1 MNKNILLGIVFL
13 AAGIGVAA
21 WGFMNLSTAMES
33 RSWPIAEG
41 KIVSSQVVKKVER
54 YTDSN
59 NRRRNR
65 TIYEA
70 QVRYDYK
77 VDGRS
82 LIGSRVTMADSGSS
96 SESRAQK
103 ISMSYPAGSPCTV
116 YYNPDKPEEAVLK
129 AGITFATLMFPAIG
143 ILFAVIGLAILSM
156 GRKSSPPG
164 QL

>member
-1 MNKNILLGIVFL
+1 MLLGIIFL
-13 AAGIGVAA
+13 AVGIALAA

-33 RSWPIAEG
+33 RSWPTADG
-41 KIVSSQVVKKVER
+41 KITSSQVVKKVER

-77 VDGRS
+77 VGGRS

-96 SESRAQK
+96 SESRAKK
-103 ISMSYPAGSPCTV
+103 IIKRYPPGSACTV
-116 YYNPDKPEEAVLK
+116 YYNPDKPAEAVLE
-129 AGITFATLMFPAIG
+129 AGITFGTLMIPAIG
-143 ILFAVIGLAILSM
+143 VLFTVFGFAILFL
-156 GRKSSPPG
+156 GRKSAPG
-164 QL
+164 RQD